1 MTTEFR
7 RFIQFQLS
15 PHDHKCAVLYMAKI
29 TTVYVLNLVHLKIGT
44 IGTNAL
50 TTVYVLNLVH
60 LKTGTIRTN
69 ALISVIMIQH
79 LIFVSWRFSYLNILA
94 IN

>member
-29 TTVYVLNLVHLKIGT
+29 TTVYVLNLVHLK
-44 IGTNAL
+44 
-50 TTVYVLNLVH
+50 
-60 LKTGTIRTN
+60 TGTIRTN

-79 LIFVSWRFSYLNILA
+79 LIFVSWRFSHLNILA